1 MRSKGKKAAPMTT
14 LVLTNLDST
23 LMADPLG
30 VRVASQIEHRGLS
43 PAGSRSG
50 AAKRSLPHLS
60 ERATSEMEVSVEE
73 LESAA
78 TAHGRMVSELAK
90 HIEGMQRGDEH
101 ALEDLYDATVG
112 KLFALASAILRSAED
127 AEEVVCATYSYAWAN
142 AKRFDG
148 ARANAL
154 GWLLMLCRSRSLDRL
169 RKRRLHGATV
179 DIAEIANFE
188 AADGERPDDLL
199 ALMQQRSRVR
209 TALATLSPER
219 RKLVSLAFLEGLSH
233 QEIATVSGLALG
245 TVKSHVR
252 RALVQLREV
261 LEIE

>member
-14 LVLTNLDST
+14 PAYSHAYTHLDSA

-30 VRVASQIEHRGLS
+30 VAVASQIKQRGSALS
-43 PAGSRSG
+43 
-50 AAKRSLPHLS
+50 
-60 ERATSEMEVSVEE
+60 VSKMAE
-73 LESAA
+73 
-78 TAHGRMVSELAK
+78 SELAEMEASVDEHTIASAHVRMVNELAK
-90 HIEGMQRGDEH
+90 LIEGMQRGDER

-142 AKRFDG
+142 AMRFDG

-169 RKRRLHGATV
+169 RKRRAHGSAIDV
-179 DIAEIANFE
+179 AEIANFE
-188 AADGERPDDLL
+188 AADAERPDDLL

-209 TALATLSPER
+209 AALATLSPER

-233 QEIATVSGLALG
+233 QEIASVSGLALG

-252 RALVQLREV
+252 RALVQLREE

>member
-14 LVLTNLDST
+14 LAYNNLDST

-30 VRVASQIEHRGLS
+30 VRVASRIKQRGSSQGRPNLV
-43 PAGSRSG
+43 GSKLIS
-50 AAKRSLPHLS
+50 HS
-60 ERATSEMEVSVEE
+60 ERGDVPSDMETAVDELDDTS
-73 LESAA
+73 
-78 TAHGRMVSELAK
+78 TAHARMVGELAK
-90 HIEGMQRGDEH
+90 LIAGMQRGDER

-142 AKRFDG
+142 AARFDG

-169 RKRRLHGATV
+169 RKRRVRGTAV
-179 DIAEIANFE
+179 DLAEIANLE
-188 AADGERPDDLL
+188 AADDERPDDLL

-209 TALATLSPER
+209 AALAMLSPER

-233 QEIATVSGLALG
+233 QEIANVSGLALG

-252 RALVQLREV
+252 RALGQLREA